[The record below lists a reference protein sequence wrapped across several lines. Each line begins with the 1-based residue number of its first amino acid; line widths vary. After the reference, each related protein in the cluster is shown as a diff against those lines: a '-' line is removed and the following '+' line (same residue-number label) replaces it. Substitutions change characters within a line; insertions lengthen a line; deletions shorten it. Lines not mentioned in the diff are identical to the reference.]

1 MDVNRLRVL
10 AGLKAAVL
18 KENTDEWKLHCRS
31 VAKLLLRM
39 GRKMNDAQFSGLIEE
54 FEGDAHWVGE
64 DAAEAYLS
72 GSNESRMVQFFEDKF
87 ENLNEPYLNVARAF
101 FRTGPGAEAEREMH
115 QELEDSFGPDEDVND
130 EGEDRHEASED
141 WINEHKGELAGEIT
155 QEIVNQINLLR
166 PSGI

>member
-1 MDVNRLRVL
+1 
-10 AGLKAAVL
+10 
-18 KENTDEWKLHCRS
+18 
-31 VAKLLLRM
+31 
-39 GRKMNDAQFSGLIEE
+39 
-54 FEGDAHWVGE
+54 
-64 DAAEAYLS
+64 
-72 GSNESRMVQFFEDKF
+72 
-87 ENLNEPYLNVARAF
+87 
-101 FRTGPGAEAEREMH
+101 MH